1 MIIAD
6 VISYPITV
14 TRASKFLVEGH
25 EEIYRYHI
33 KIVDVETEAF
43 SKKKL
48 DVGGTYKCSGVLINH
63 PERGE
68 GDIAISILDCYADQD
83 YTDGSRRSY
92 ISSTI
97 LYGFHISSNIVYDRG
112 QRGDISHYF
121 EVTSD
126 DKGVTIPVLF
136 YTKNEGKFRFNEND
150 RLLIYGSLCLYNGLL
165 TVKSHTI
172 MKD

>member
-6 VISYPITV
+6 VISYPVSITRV
-14 TRASKFLVEGH
+14 SKFLTEGK
-25 EEIYRYHI
+25 EEFFRYHV

-48 DVGGTYKCSGVLINH
+48 EVGSTYKCSGILINH

-68 GDIAISILDCYADQD
+68 GDIAISITDCSLDPD
-83 YTDGSRRSY
+83 YVLGSRRSY

-97 LYGFHISSNIVYDRG
+97 LYGFRISSNIVYDRG

-121 EVTSD
+121 EVTSED
-126 DKGVTIPVLF
+126 RGVTIPVLF
-136 YTKNEGKFRFNEND
+136 YTKNENKFRFNEND
-150 RLLIYGSLCLYNGLL
+150 KLLIYGSLCLYNGLL

-172 MKD
+172 MRE